1 MAAEQ
6 LSSNANTVII
16 SRNPHSGASDQALL
30 VEQLGQE
37 LERLG
42 FHPLVMT
49 DVAEVKTKVLG
60 LLASGELR
68 AVVAA
73 GGDGTV
79 SLLANELPLGT
90 PLAILPLGT
99 ENLLAKYLQ
108 QKSDP
113 VSLAKLIQVGV
124 TVRLD
129 AGRANGKLFLVMASC
144 GFDADVVKRVHAGR
158 RGHIRHWSYAWPI
171 MSAIGQ
177 YRFPM
182 IRMWVDEDPEPIAA
196 RWAFLFNV
204 PRYAMNLPIMTDA
217 NSMDGRLDLCTFRG
231 GNLIR
236 GLYYL
241 LAILTQQH
249 RGWDES
255 HCCRFRR
262 MRIEADGPVPYQ
274 LDGDPGGELPL
285 EIQVQPGFLRV
296 VVDGEWIGENKFEV

>member
-1 MAAEQ
+1 
-6 LSSNANTVII
+6 
-16 SRNPHSGASDQALL
+16 
-30 VEQLGQE
+30 
-37 LERLG
+37 
-42 FHPLVMT
+42 
-49 DVAEVKTKVLG
+49 
-60 LLASGELR
+60 
-68 AVVAA
+68 
-73 GGDGTV
+73 
-79 SLLANELPLGT
+79 
-90 PLAILPLGT
+90 
-99 ENLLAKYLQ
+99 
-108 QKSDP
+108 
-113 VSLAKLIQVGV
+113 LAKLIQAGV

-144 GFDADVVKRVHAGR
+144 GFDADVVKRLHAGR

-177 YRFPM
+177 YQYPR
-182 IRMWVDEDPEPIAA
+182 IRMWVDEESQPISA

-231 GNLIR
+231 GNLMR

-249 RGWDES
+249 RSWDES

-262 MRIEADGPVPYQ
+262 LKIESDGLVPYQ

-285 EIQVQPGFLRV
+285 EIEVQPGFLRV
-296 VVDGEWIGENKFEV
+296 VVDGAWIGENGR